1 MTAGAVAPHETSTA
15 ELTEPRVVR
24 FDDLEPGW
32 NEAKNSTEAGFLRWL
47 SVYVGGPPGY
57 LHERPATGL
66 VGKHSVMGIM
76 GLPAGQRQ
84 WGLHRHTTVEI
95 YLILKGHVE
104 SLEAAGI
111 TQMMGPMDLLY
122 IPVDAPHAVRTVG
135 DEDVLLMYV
144 HDQHEELGASRY
156 FADDDPSH
164 AGEDIH
170 PIVVKW
176 DDLEP
181 WWGATQAKDAGHM
194 HWSVSWVGG
203 GEGTLNLNRGRAAED
218 GTVAL
223 GATVISA
230 ANVQAPQSWPSIRY
244 VQVVKGRVRVEG
256 HRELGELGPLDVLV
270 VPADYAHAL
279 RPVGV
284 DPATVVWF
292 HEDNGLPN
300 AG

>member
-1 MTAGAVAPHETSTA
+1 MTAATEATATMSTTD
-15 ELTEPRVVR
+15 LDQPRVVR

-32 NEAKNSTEAGFLRWL
+32 NEAKCSTEAGFLRWL

-104 SLEAAGI
+104 SLEAAGV

-164 AGEDIH
+164 AGPDIH
-170 PIVVKW
+170 PVVIRW

-181 WWGATQAKDAGHM
+181 WWGAPDAKAAGHM
-194 HWSVSWVGG
+194 RWSVSWVGG
-203 GEGTLNLNRGRAAED
+203 GDGRLNLNRGRAVED
-218 GTVAL
+218 PTVAL

-230 ANVQAPQSWPSIRY
+230 ANVETPQRWPTIRY
-244 VQVVKGRVRVEG
+244 LQVVKGRVRVER

-270 VPADYAHAL
+270 VPAGYPHAL

-292 HEDNGLPN
+292 HEDNDRPLE
-300 AG
+300 A